1 VGGASG
7 NLASRVD
14 LKRDGLTKTGR
25 RVAQFLLAHPEDVAF
40 GTVAD
45 VASRCGVGVA
55 SVHRLAVQLDY
66 SGFAQMQEAV
76 RGEMSKRL
84 RPTAEKIRSGSSGDI
99 VERVLSTEAQN
110 IESTLRAVDRSS
122 IAAMVKM
129 LIDHKRRVLV
139 ASGESSSGVVSQF
152 ASEMSTLRPA
162 VEMIRGNP
170 VAAAAQVAGARRG
183 DVMVVVDFHRYDA
196 WLIDVVAQAKRT
208 GLHVWVVS
216 DSRLSPLATGAQ
228 HSFEVSAESVS
239 PFDSH
244 VGALVFLGLVVAM
257 VAESTRTL
265 ATKRVDSVER
275 AWREGALLRE
285 S

>member
-45 VASRCGVGVA
+45 VASRCGVGAA

-152 ASEMSTLRPA
+152 ASDSGQSCGRSC
-162 VEMIRGNP
+162 
-170 VAAAAQVAGARRG
+170 
-183 DVMVVVDFHRYDA
+183 
-196 WLIDVVAQAKRT
+196 T
-208 GLHVWVVS
+208 GG
-216 DSRLSPLATGAQ
+216 RCATG
-228 HSFEVSAESVS
+228 
-239 PFDSH
+239 
-244 VGALVFLGLVVAM
+244 
-257 VAESTRTL
+257 
-265 ATKRVDSVER
+265 
-275 AWREGALLRE
+275 
-285 S
+285 